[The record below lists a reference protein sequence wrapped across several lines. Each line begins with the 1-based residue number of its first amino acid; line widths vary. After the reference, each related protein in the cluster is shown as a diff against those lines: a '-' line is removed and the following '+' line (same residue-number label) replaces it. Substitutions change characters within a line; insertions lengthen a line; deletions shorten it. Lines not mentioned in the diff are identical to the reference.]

1 MQLGNEIVR
10 NCAKRMVLHA
20 EKIFLQNFS
29 KNIKKT

>member
-1 MQLGNEIVR
+1 MKSGNEIVR
-10 NCAKRMVLHA
+10 NCVKRMVLHA